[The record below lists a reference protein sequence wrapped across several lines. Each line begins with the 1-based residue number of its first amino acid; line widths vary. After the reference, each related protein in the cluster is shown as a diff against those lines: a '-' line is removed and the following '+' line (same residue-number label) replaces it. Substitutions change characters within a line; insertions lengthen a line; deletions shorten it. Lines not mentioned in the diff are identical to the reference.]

1 MGDLKAFFQ
10 ALYQATQAEKLGN
23 ASAVDSNITR
33 VMRALSA
40 PKRSASKALLLA
52 LGKAATSTTA
62 IKAVG
67 VRGKPSCINTQPKT
81 HTNTG

>member
-1 MGDLKAFFQ
+1 M
-10 ALYQATQAEKLGN
+10 
-23 ASAVDSNITR
+23 DSKITR

-67 VRGKPSCINTQPKT
+67 VSGRPNCIKPQPKADT
-81 HTNTG
+81 HTG